1 MDAFLERL
9 LVLILLRAGQPARG
23 TEILSLRHANTVN
36 GHHRNVFI
44 EGGMVST
51 VTTYHKGYST
61 TGNTKII
68 HRYLPKEVGE
78 LLIYYLWLVQPFCG
92 KLEMLALRRRELPS
106 PFLWAK
112 RGSLDPWDSSRL
124 SRVLQTETKE
134 AFGVAL
140 NISVYRHLAVAISRK
155 HLKCGGF
162 KRDYG
167 LEESGVDK
175 QGSHTSWT
183 AGTTYAR
190 GLEEAAGHVE
200 ARKSEYRRV
209 SQEWHQFLGFTPCS
223 LPSRKR
229 PLDDVSNKLEKRSK
243 RLRPGNYTM

>member
-1 MDAFLERL
+1 
-9 LVLILLRAGQPARG
+9 
-23 TEILSLRHANTVN
+23 
-36 GHHRNVFI
+36 
-44 EGGMVST
+44 MVST

-61 TGNTKII
+61 TGSTKII

-78 LLIYYLWLVQPFCG
+78 LLVYHLWLIRPFCS
-92 KLEMLALRRRELPS
+92 KLEILALRKRDLPS

-112 RGSLDPWDSSRL
+112 PGSLEPWDSSRL
-124 SRVLQTETKE
+124 SLVLQRETKK

-155 HLKCGGF
+155 HLTCGGF

-167 LEESGVDK
+167 VEEAGFDR

-200 ARKSEYRRV
+200 ARKAEYRKV
-209 SQEWHQFLGFTPCS
+209 SQEWHGFLGFSPGS
-223 LPSRKR
+223 LASRKR
-229 PLDDVSNKLEKRSK
+229 PLDDTADRADGAPK
-243 RLRPGNYTM
+243 RLRR